1 MYQKKQ
7 TITDRFFACFIY
19 CQKKIASGLFP
30 FRQSR
35 KTRITIP
42 EEKTSEHDLDT
53 LDLGNH
59 AEVGLLAT
67 DSRGLP
73 TTGQRDL
80 TLTKVAGDHT
90 AVIHVEPLMWLNID
104 FNSTTVLTFDVKLYQ
119 VCWSHRQNLPPLHI
133 PNLIFFPS
141 ICLYFMIIIS

>member
-1 MYQKKQ
+1 MHYDYFY
-7 TITDRFFACFIY
+7 IFW
-19 CQKKIASGLFP
+19 
-30 FRQSR
+30 QSR

-53 LDLGNH
+53 LDLGNY

-119 VCWSHRQNLPPLHI
+119 VNWSHRKILLLFISSFINFFLYILLQCCAI
-133 PNLIFFPS
+133 LIVV
-141 ICLYFMIIIS
+141 IDWKL

>member
-1 MYQKKQ
+1 MHVS
-7 TITDRFFACFIY
+7 FIA
-19 CQKKIASGLFP
+19 KKIASGLFP

-67 DSRGLP
+67 DSGGLP

-119 VCWSHRQNLPPLHI
+119 VC
-133 PNLIFFPS
+133 
-141 ICLYFMIIIS
+141 